1 MLSSIHNLR
10 HTELKIL
17 LQLFFAV
24 GFPKFLRRAWAD
36 RGARIVSIS
45 FSGVF
50 VILYVLMVGI
60 VFPLPYML
68 PESFP
73 ALFVQTVFDEPFGQY
88 PVLIVYVGRRWVF
101 SINPEA
107 ITALAVL
114 TTLVALNTV
123 TLLHIRRYRV
133 CRTTRNT
140 HLSWAAV
147 IPSFFSFFTCCGSGV
162 VFSLLLSAGAGLS
175 VLSFLQ
181 EFGRFFTGASVALL
195 SANLYLLYRQYSR
208 NIVTFSSSG

>member
-1 MLSSIHNLR
+1 M
-10 HTELKIL
+10 
-17 LQLFFAV
+17 
-24 GFPKFLRRAWAD
+24 GFPDFLRLAWAD
-36 RGARIVSIS
+36 RGARNVSIS
-45 FSGVF
+45 VSGVF

-60 VFPLPYML
+60 VFPLPYVL

-88 PVLIVYVGRRWVF
+88 PMLIVYVARRWVF

-107 ITALAVL
+107 ITALSAL

-123 TLLHIRRYRV
+123 TLLHVRRYRV
-133 CRTTRNT
+133 CRITRNT

-147 IPSFFSFFTCCGSGV
+147 VPSFFSFFTCCGGGV

-175 VLSFLQ
+175 ILSFLQ
-181 EFGRFFTGASVALL
+181 EYGRFFTGASAALL
-195 SANLYLLYRQYSR
+195 SANLYLVYREYSR
-208 NIVTFSSSG
+208 SVVTSSANG